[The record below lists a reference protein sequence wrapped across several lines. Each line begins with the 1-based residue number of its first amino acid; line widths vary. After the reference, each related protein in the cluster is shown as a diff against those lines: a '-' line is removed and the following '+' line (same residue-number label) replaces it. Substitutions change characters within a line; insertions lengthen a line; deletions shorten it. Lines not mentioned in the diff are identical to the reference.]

1 MTMSRTSR
9 GLIAGPLT
17 NVVTGATTRQP
28 AGDGGEGN
36 LEVQNAYPGWRSFEE
51 WAHEQN
57 RELVEA
63 RIREVPV

>member
-1 MTMSRTSR
+1 MT
-9 GLIAGPLT
+9 GPPT
-17 NVVTGATTRQP
+17 NVVTGATSRQP

-36 LEVQNAYPGWRSFEE
+36 LEVQNAYPGWRTFEQ

-63 RIREVPV
+63 RIREVSV